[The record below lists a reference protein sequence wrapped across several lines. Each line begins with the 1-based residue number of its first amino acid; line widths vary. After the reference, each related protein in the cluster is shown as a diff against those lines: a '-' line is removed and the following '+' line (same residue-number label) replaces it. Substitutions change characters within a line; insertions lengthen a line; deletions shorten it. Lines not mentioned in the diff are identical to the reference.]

1 MKKGR
6 ANRPF
11 LLSEDQSMSLK
22 SRITD
27 DMKDALRAKDTAR
40 LSTIRL
46 LLAAIKQREVDER
59 KDMSDAD
66 VIAIIE
72 KMVKQRRDSVAQF
85 DAGNRKDLADAER
98 KEIDVLQ
105 SYRPAPLSDAEID
118 AAIAAA
124 LAEAVAQGGPGG
136 PAAIG
141 KVMGVLKSQLA
152 GRADLAAVAA
162 KVKAK
167 LSA

>member
-1 MKKGR
+1 
-6 ANRPF
+6 
-11 LLSEDQSMSLK
+11 MSLK
-22 SRITD
+22 SSIID
-27 DMKDALRAKDTAR
+27 DMKDALRAKETAR

-46 LLAAIKQREVDER
+46 LLAAIKQREIDER

-66 VIAIIE
+66 ILAVID
-72 KMVKQRRDSVAQF
+72 KMVKQRKDSIAQF

-98 KEIDVLQ
+98 AEIAVLQ
-105 SYRPAPLSDAEID
+105 GYRPAQLSEAEID

-124 LAEAVAQGGPGG
+124 LAEAGAGG
-136 PAAIG
+136 PAAMG
-141 KVMGVLKSQLA
+141 RVMATLKAQLA
-152 GRADLAAVAA
+152 GRADLSAISA

>member
-1 MKKGR
+1 
-6 ANRPF
+6 
-11 LLSEDQSMSLK
+11 MSLK

-27 DMKDALRAKDTAR
+27 DMKDALRARETAR

-66 VIAIIE
+66 VLAIID
-72 KMVKQRRDSVAQF
+72 KMVKQRKDSIAQF

-98 KEIDVLQ
+98 AEIVVLQ
-105 SYRPAPLSDAEID
+105 TYRPAQLSDAEID
-118 AAIAAA
+118 AAIESA
-124 LAEAVAQGGPGG
+124 LVQSNASG
-136 PAAIG
+136 PAAMG
-141 KVMGVLKSQLA
+141 KVMAALKEQLA
-152 GRADLAAVAA
+152 GRADLSVISA